1 MSEAAPAPTAR
12 DLPAPMPAAAESAS
26 AGQFALLKQR
36 RFAGLFYTQF
46 FGAFNDNLFKSAITL
61 IFVYGGLVA
70 AEATD
75 IVVNLAAGLFIL
87 PFFLFSSLAGQIA
100 DKYEKARLVRI
111 IKVYEILVAIA
122 GAAAVLMES
131 VPLMLTVLFL
141 LGTQSTFFGPL
152 KFSILP
158 QQLAP
163 SELIGGNA
171 QIEMGTFV
179 AILLGTLMGGVVAAL
194 DDVVLWLSGGVVAV
208 AVIGYIAARFIPV
221 TPATSPDLKIG
232 WNLFAETGRMLK
244 MARRDRTVFLS
255 ILGISWFW
263 LLGAAV
269 LAQIPNL
276 VRVYMNGGTTVV
288 TLILSVFTIAVAAG
302 SLACEKLSGPRI
314 EIGLVPVGAAG
325 LSIAG
330 IDLYFAVAG
339 ASALEPRQWLEF
351 LAADGSTRVLF
362 DVGLMGFF
370 GGLFIVPL
378 YALIQSRTP
387 APQRA
392 RIIAVNNIFN
402 ALFMVTVSLAAV
414 VLIGLVGMTI
424 PDFLLMLAVMNI
436 AVACFIFWRV
446 PEFTMRFLVW
456 LLTNTLYKVQRRGL
470 SQIPEEGGALIVSNH
485 VSYVDAL
492 VLAGAVTRPVRF
504 IMLKSIYELPVL
516 NFVFRTCRTVPITP
530 EKADPEAFE
539 AAFAEIREGLEAGDL
554 LCIFPEGALTKDGE
568 IAQFRKGIERI
579 VAETPV
585 PVIPVALQG
594 LWQSFF
600 SHYRGAFNPLKLPG
614 RLFRTIT
621 VSAGTPVAPEA
632 VSADGL
638 QVAVQALRGDER

>member
-1 MSEAAPAPTAR
+1 MSDTAPTLTPSDAGE
-12 DLPAPMPAAAESAS
+12 APEQ
-26 AGQFALLKQR
+26 GQFALLRQR

-87 PFFLFSSLAGQIA
+87 PFFLFSALAGQIA

-111 IKVYEILVAIA
+111 IKVYEILVAAA
-122 GAAAVLMES
+122 GAAAVVLES

-141 LGTQSTFFGPL
+141 LGVQSTFFGPL

-158 QQLAP
+158 QQLKE

-179 AILLGTLMGGVVAAL
+179 AILLGTLIGGVVAAL
-194 DDVVLWLSGGVVAV
+194 DDVVLWLSIGVIVVAI
-208 AVIGYIAARFIPV
+208 AGYIAARFIPV

-232 WNLFAETGRMLK
+232 WNLFAETKRMLGL
-244 MARRDRTVFLS
+244 ARGNRTVFLS

-263 LLGAAV
+263 LMGAAM

-276 VRVYMNGGTTVV
+276 ARVYMNGGTTVV
-288 TLILSVFTIAVAAG
+288 TLILSVFTIAVAVG

-330 IDLYFAVAG
+330 IDLYFAVNA
-339 ASALEPRQWLEF
+339 ATALEPREWLAF
-351 LAADGSTRVLF
+351 LASDGSARVLF
-362 DVGLMGFF
+362 DMGLMGFF

-378 YALIQSRTP
+378 IALIQSRTP

-414 VLIGLVGMTI
+414 ALIGFVGMTI
-424 PDFLLMLAVMNI
+424 PDFLLMLSVMNI
-436 AVACFIFWRV
+436 AVTCFIFWRV

-456 LLTNTLYKVQRRGL
+456 LLTNTLYSVERKGL
-470 SQIPEEGGALIVSNH
+470 DQIPEEGGAIIACNH

-504 IMLKSIYELPVL
+504 IMLKSIYDLPVL
-516 NFVFRTCRTVPITP
+516 NFVFRTCRTVPIAG
-530 EKADPEAFE
+530 EKSDPEAFE
-539 AAFAEIREGLEAGDL
+539 AAFAEIRAGLEAGDL

-568 IAQFRKGIERI
+568 IARFRKGIERI
-579 VAETPV
+579 VEETPV
-585 PVIPVALQG
+585 PVVPMALQG
-594 LWQSFF
+594 LWPSFF

-614 RLFRTIT
+614 RLFRRVT
-621 VSAGTPVAPEA
+621 VSAGAPVAPAA
-632 VSADGL
+632 VSAQGL
-638 QVAVQALRGDER
+638 EVAVSALRGDER